1 MRRPSRL
8 IVALFA
14 LALAAPAAAQ
24 TAIAQTR
31 VAQTRVKTETVPTP
45 KGAAAKSQK
54 AAKAEAPPE
63 IVRDLSRLPDKVR
76 QMRERILEAAKSGD
90 PNKVVTVMQANE
102 VMPVFSFGGDK
113 DPLAFWKTSY
123 PDSEGIE
130 ALAILIEVLESPYV
144 LLDKG
149 TAQEMYVWPYFYGMP
164 LEKLTPEQKVEL
176 FRLITGTDWKEMQEF
191 GAYIFYRVGIGPDGV
206 WHFFVAGD

>member
-8 IVALFA
+8 IVALIA
-14 LALAAPAAAQ
+14 LALAAPVAAQ
-24 TAIAQTR
+24 TAIAQTK
-31 VAQTRVKTETVPTP
+31 VKTETVPTP
-45 KGAAAKSQK
+45 KGAAPAKAQK
-54 AAKAEAPPE
+54 AAKAQTPPE

-76 QMRERILEAAKSGD
+76 QTRERILEAAKSGD
-90 PNKVVTVMQANE
+90 PNRVVTVMQANE

-149 TAQEMYVWPYFYGMP
+149 TAQEMYVWPYFYGIA
-164 LEKLTPEQKVEL
+164 LEQLTPEQKVEL

>member
-24 TAIAQTR
+24 TAIAQTK
-31 VAQTRVKTETVPTP
+31 VKTETVPTP
-45 KGAAAKSQK
+45 KGAALAKAQK
-54 AAKAEAPPE
+54 AAKAQTPPE

-76 QMRERILEAAKSGD
+76 QTRERILEAAKSGD
-90 PNKVVTVMQANE
+90 PNRVVTVMQANE

-176 FRLITGTDWKEMQEF
+176 FRLITGSDWKEMQEF

>member
-1 MRRPSRL
+1 MRRPSRF
-8 IVALFA
+8 IVALLALDFLA

-24 TAIAQTR
+24 TK
-31 VAQTRVKTETVPTP
+31 VKTETVPTP

-54 AAKAEAPPE
+54 SANTETPPE

-76 QMRERILEAAKSGD
+76 KMRERILEAAKSGD
-90 PNKVVTVMQANE
+90 PNRVVTVMQSNE

-113 DPLAFWKTSY
+113 DPLAFWKSSY

-130 ALAILIEVLESPYV
+130 ALAILTEVLESPYV

-149 TAQEMYVWPYFYGMP
+149 TAQEMYVWPYFYGIA

-176 FRLITGTDWKEMQEF
+176 FRLITGSDWKEMQEF

>member
-1 MRRPSRL
+1 MCRPSRL

-14 LALAAPAAAQ
+14 PAFLALTLAAPAAAQ
-24 TAIAQTR
+24 TK
-31 VAQTRVKTETVPTP
+31 VKTETVAPP
-45 KGAAAKSQK
+45 KSAVAKSQK
-54 AAKAEAPPE
+54 AAKTETPPE
-63 IVRDLSRLPDKVR
+63 IVRELSRLPDKVR

-102 VMPVFSFGGDK
+102 VMPVFAFGGDK
-113 DPLAFWKTSY
+113 DPLAFWKSSY
-123 PDSEGIE
+123 PDSEGVE

-149 TAQEMYVWPYFYGMP
+149 TAQEMYVWPYFYGIA

-191 GAYIFYRVGIGPDGV
+191 GAYIFYRVGISPDGV

>member
-24 TAIAQTR
+24 TAIAQTK
-31 VAQTRVKTETVPTP
+31 VKTETVPMP
-45 KGAAAKSQK
+45 KGAATAKSQK
-54 AAKAEAPPE
+54 AAKTETPPE
-63 IVRDLSRLPDKVR
+63 IIRDLSRLPDKVR
-76 QMRERILEAAKSGD
+76 KMRERILEAAKSGD
-90 PNKVVTVMQANE
+90 PNKVVTVMQSNE
-102 VMPVFSFGGDK
+102 VMPVFAFGGDK
-113 DPLAFWKTSY
+113 DPLAFWKSSY

-130 ALAILIEVLESPYV
+130 ALAILSEVLESPYV

-149 TAQEMYVWPYFYGMP
+149 TAQEMYVWPYFYGIP

-176 FRLITGTDWKEMQEF
+176 FLLITGSDWKEMQEF